1 MVKKR
6 NTETKQQIKTS
17 FTKLL
22 KEKGMDSLT
31 ISDIARDATINRG
44 TFYLHYLDKYD
55 LMEKLENDVIEE
67 LTKILLSDNPNEID
81 DPIEIIPY
89 NAILNALYYVK
100 SDFEFIE
107 ALTGTGGDPMFVER
121 FKRIL
126 EKLIQ
131 IQIEKTDKLN
141 FSMKGLPEDYAREIL
156 LSSATAIVLLW
167 IKKGALE
174 SPEQIAEM
182 LSKAKDISPYELL
195 V

>member
-22 KEKGMDSLT
+22 KQKGMDSLT
-31 ISDIARDATINRG
+31 ISDIARDANINRG

>member
-67 LTKILLSDNPNEID
+67 LTKILLSDNPNEIY

>member
-22 KEKGMDSLT
+22 KQKGMDSLT
-31 ISDIARDATINRG
+31 ISDIARDANINRG

-67 LTKILLSDNPNEID
+67 LTRILLSDNPNEID

>member
-31 ISDIARDATINRG
+31 ISDIARDANINRG

-121 FKRIL
+121 VKRIL

>member
-81 DPIEIIPY
+81 DPNEIIPY
-89 NAILNALYYVK
+89 NDILNALYYVK

>member
-31 ISDIARDATINRG
+31 ISDIARDANINRG

>member
-31 ISDIARDATINRG
+31 ISDIARDANINRG

-131 IQIEKTDKLN
+131 IQIEKTDKLS

>member
-67 LTKILLSDNPNEID
+67 LTRILLSDNPNEID

-107 ALTGTGGDPMFVER
+107 ALTGTGGDPMFVEK